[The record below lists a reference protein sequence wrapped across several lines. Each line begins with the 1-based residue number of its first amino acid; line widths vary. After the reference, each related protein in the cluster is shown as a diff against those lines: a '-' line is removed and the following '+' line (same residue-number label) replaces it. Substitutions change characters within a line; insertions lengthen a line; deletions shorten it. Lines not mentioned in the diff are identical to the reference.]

1 MLSELIISDINIFK
15 HANFSPKLPPYSL
28 QTGKK
33 KKKKALRH
41 QIALETLT
49 FTLKRYDYLNSFSF
63 NLVTSFLL

>member
-1 MLSELIISDINIFK
+1 MLTFPQNYHHIHS
-15 HANFSPKLPPYSL
+15 KL
-28 QTGKK
+28 GK